1 MTKSEFRMKLLEG
14 HPLTALVMLG
24 PGQDCTIF
32 KADKF
37 STDDEVIYIPDIEL
51 NDIPVNIDLSK
62 DNSMSDSSNGAWPVM
77 QGWEQVKVVLSCCY
91 TGADFVELCEGDE
104 ALAYRLFCYC
114 DWQHPSSAFPE
125 VDYDDEE
132 DKAWVK
138 QAYETAKKEG
148 RVYVKT
154 Q

>member
-1 MTKSEFRMKLLEG
+1 MTKDELRECFHQGHTLEWAL
-14 HPLTALVMLG
+14 PLVN
-24 PGQDCTIF
+24 GQDCLIY
-32 KADKF
+32 KAEQF
-37 STDDEVIYIPDIEL
+37 RTDDTIIYIPDMTL
-51 NDIPVNIDLSK
+51 NNITVFSVPVDEDVDYTL
-62 DNSMSDSSNGAWPVM
+62 DR
-77 QGWEQVKVVLSCCY
+77 CY
-91 TGADFVELCEGDE
+91 TGADFVKLCEGDE

-148 RVYVKT
+148 RVYVKA